1 MATRTQTA
9 NTWPMSYGTRVWA
22 GTENAGADIMAG
34 IQKRVRASGTVT
46 YVVRWY
52 APDGT
57 ERTKGGFRT
66 RKDAKAF
73 AAKADTQ
80 TLTGMDFD
88 PGKGKMLFRDAAAI
102 WLESRKADTR
112 NNAENHR
119 YALAPATTRRGDG
132 KALGID
138 AVFGG
143 YPLNKITR
151 ECIQTWTNQLSDAG
165 KKPSTVRHAFWTVR
179 MVLDQAV
186 VDGRL
191 AKNPAEHVKLPTE
204 TGTNGGKVGVVVD
217 RAQFLTPA
225 QVSALVEATPW
236 PYNVLVHV
244 AAWAGLRAAELGG
257 LTIANVE
264 LPDPHL
270 NPNAPAKPGVLRVQQ
285 AARANGAAI
294 EYGPLKTKQSY
305 RRVPLTAETTALLR
319 DYLVQHPRGDEPDAQ
334 LWPSMVLTRSRPT
347 GVRATPGHTG
357 AATTGVEEVA
367 PSATAKDRARRQA
380 NALAELTVE
389 DAEKRL
395 VLDWTQPL
403 RHATFYKAV
412 YRPAV
417 LRANRLSPTAK
428 LSPDQSFHSL
438 RHTYASLCLAA
449 GIRPIDIAA
458 LMGHRDV
465 KTTLTVYAHLINTD
479 DHTGNMAALGA
490 LAAPV
495 TVPSNVIP
503 LHG

>member
-1 MATRTQTA
+1 MA
-9 NTWPMSYGTRVWA
+9 SV
-22 GTENAGADIMAG
+22 
-34 IQKRVRASGTVT
+34 QKRKRASGTT
-46 YVVRWY
+46 AYVVRWY
-52 APDGT
+52 TPDGT
-57 ERTKGGFRT
+57 QRTKGGFRT

-73 AAKADTQ
+73 AAKADAEMF
-80 TLTGMDFD
+80 TGMDFD

-112 NNAENHR
+112 NNAANHR
-119 YALAPATTRRGDG
+119 YALAPAATRRGDG
-132 KALGID
+132 KTLGID

-151 ECIQTWTNQLSDAG
+151 EYIQAWVNRLTDAG

-179 MVLDQAV
+179 MVLEQAV

-191 AKNPAEHVKLPTE
+191 AKSPAEHIKLPTE
-204 TGTNGGKVGVVVD
+204 TGTSGGQVGVVVD
-217 RAQFLTPA
+217 RAMFLTPA
-225 QVSALVEATPW
+225 QVSALVDATPW

-264 LPDPHL
+264 LPDPPL

-285 AARANGAAI
+285 AARARGAAI

-305 RRVPLTAETTALLR
+305 RRVPLTADTTALLR
-319 DYLVQHPRGDEPDAQ
+319 DYLAQHPRADEADAP
-334 LWPSMVLTRSRPT
+334 LWPGMSLTRPRPT
-347 GVRATPGHTG
+347 GVRATPADTG
-357 AATTGVEEVA
+357 AATTGVEA
-367 PSATAKDRARRQA
+367 TPPSTTAETRARRQA
-380 NALAELTVE
+380 EALAELTVE

-395 VLDWTQPL
+395 VLDWNQPL

-417 LRANRLSPTAK
+417 LRANRVTPTSK
-428 LSPDQSFHSL
+428 LSPNQSFHSL

-449 GIRPIDIAA
+449 GIRPIDIAE

-479 DHTGNMAALGA
+479 DHTCNMAALGA
-490 LAAPV
+490 LGNPI
-495 TVPSNVIP
+495 SSENVIP
-503 LHG
+503 IAKARR

>member
-1 MATRTQTA
+1 MA
-9 NTWPMSYGTRVWA
+9 SV
-22 GTENAGADIMAG
+22 
-34 IQKRVRASGTVT
+34 QKRVRASGTTT

-52 APDGT
+52 TPDGT

-73 AAKADTQ
+73 AAKADAE

-119 YALAPATTRRGDG
+119 YALAPAATRRGDC
-132 KALGID
+132 KTLGID

-151 ECIQTWTNQLSDAG
+151 EYIQQWVNRLTEAG

-179 MVLDQAV
+179 MVLEQAV

-191 AKNPAEHVKLPTE
+191 AKSPAEYIKLPTE
-204 TGTNGGKVGVVVD
+204 TGTNGGQVGVVVD
-217 RAQFLTPA
+217 RAMFLTPA
-225 QVSALVEATPW
+225 QVSALVDATPW
-236 PYNVLVHV
+236 PYNVLIHI

-264 LPDPHL
+264 LPDPPL
-270 NPNAPAKPGVLRVQQ
+270 NPNATAKPGVLRVQQ
-285 AARANGAAI
+285 AARAKGAAI

-305 RRVPLTAETTALLR
+305 RRVPLTAETTELLR
-319 DYLVQHPRGDEPDAQ
+319 DYIAEHPRADEPDAP
-334 LWPSMVLTRSRPT
+334 LWPGMSLTRPRRT
-347 GVRATPGHTG
+347 GVRADSAAPG
-357 AATTGVEEVA
+357 AATTGVKGAA
-367 PSATAKDRARRQA
+367 PSVPAKDRARRQA
-380 NALAELTVE
+380 DALAELTVE

-395 VLDWTQPL
+395 VLDWATPL

-417 LRANRLSPTAK
+417 LRANRLTPTAK
-428 LSPDQSFHSL
+428 VDPDQSFHSL

-449 GIRPIDIAA
+449 GIRPIDIAE

-490 LAAPV
+490 LSAPVAAPEYGG
-495 TVPSNVIP
+495 NVIP
-503 LHG
+503 MHR

>member
-1 MATRTQTA
+1 MA
-9 NTWPMSYGTRVWA
+9 S
-22 GTENAGADIMAG
+22 
-34 IQKRVRASGTVT
+34 IQKRVRSSGTT
-46 YVVRWY
+46 TFVVRWY
-52 APDGT
+52 TPDGAQ
-57 ERTKGGFRT
+57 RTKGGFRT

-73 AAKADTQ
+73 AAKADSAM
-80 TLTGMDFD
+80 LTGMDFD

-119 YALAPATTRRGDG
+119 YALAPAATRRGDG
-132 KALGID
+132 KTLGID

-143 YPLNKITR
+143 YPFNKITR
-151 ECIQTWTNQLSDAG
+151 EYIQAWVNRLTEAG

-179 MVLDQAV
+179 MVLEQAV

-191 AKNPAEHVKLPTE
+191 AKSPAEHIKLPTE
-204 TGTNGGKVGVVVD
+204 TGTNGGQVGVVVD
-217 RAQFLTPA
+217 RAMFLTPA
-225 QVSALVEATPW
+225 QVSALVDATPW
-236 PYNVLVHV
+236 PYSVLVHV
-244 AAWAGLRAAELGG
+244 AVWSGLRAAELGG

-264 LPDPHL
+264 LPDPPL

-285 AARANGAAI
+285 AARARGSAI

-319 DYLVQHPRGDEPDAQ
+319 DYLAQHPRGDEADAP
-334 LWPSMVLTRSRPT
+334 LWPGMTLTRPRPT
-347 GVRATPGHTG
+347 GVRVTPAKPG
-357 AATTGVEEVA
+357 AATTGVEDA
-367 PSATAKDRARRQA
+367 LPSTTAKARARRQA
-380 NALAELTVE
+380 DALAELSVE

-395 VLDWTQPL
+395 VLDWNQPL
-403 RHATFYKAV
+403 RHATLYKAV

-417 LRANRLSPTAK
+417 LRANRLTPTAAI
-428 LSPDQSFHSL
+428 SPELKFHSC

-449 GIRPIDIAA
+449 GIRPIDIAE

-490 LAAPV
+490 LGNRVNAR
-495 TVPSNVIP
+495 NVIP
-503 LHG
+503 LAKARR

>member
-1 MATRTQTA
+1 MA
-9 NTWPMSYGTRVWA
+9 SV
-22 GTENAGADIMAG
+22 
-34 IQKRVRASGTVT
+34 QKRVRASGTTT

-52 APDGT
+52 TPDGT

-73 AAKADTQ
+73 AAKADAE

-119 YALAPATTRRGDG
+119 YALAPAATRRGDG
-132 KALGID
+132 KTLGID

-151 ECIQTWTNQLSDAG
+151 EYIQAWVNRLTDAG

-179 MVLDQAV
+179 MVLEQAV

-191 AKNPAEHVKLPTE
+191 AKSPAVHIKLPTE
-204 TGTNGGKVGVVVD
+204 TGTNGGQVGVVVD
-217 RAQFLTPA
+217 RAMFLTPA
-225 QVSALVEATPW
+225 KVSALVDATPW
-236 PYNVLVHV
+236 PYNILVHV

-264 LPDPHL
+264 LPDPPL
-270 NPNAPAKPGVLRVQQ
+270 NPNAPAKPGVLRIEQ
-285 AARANGAAI
+285 AARAKGSAI

-319 DYLVQHPRGDEPDAQ
+319 DYLAEHPRRDEPTAP
-334 LWPSMVLTRSRPT
+334 LFPGTRLTTPRPT
-347 GVRATPGHTG
+347 GRRATPGAPG
-357 AATTGVEEVA
+357 AATTGVEEAA
-367 PSATAKDRARRQA
+367 PNATAKVRARRQA
-380 NALAELTVE
+380 DALAGLTVE

-395 VLDWTQPL
+395 VLDWAEPL
-403 RHATFYKAV
+403 RHPTFYKAV

-417 LRANRLSPTAK
+417 LRANRLTPTAK
-428 LSPDQSFHSL
+428 VDTEQSFHSL

-449 GIRPIDIAA
+449 GIRPIDIAE

-465 KTTLTVYAHLINTD
+465 KTTLTVYTHLFDTD

-490 LAAPV
+490 LGIAKPAG
-495 TVPSNVIP
+495 NVLP
-503 LHG
+503 LPRRA

>member
-1 MATRTQTA
+1 
-9 NTWPMSYGTRVWA
+9 
-22 GTENAGADIMAG
+22 MAG
-34 IQKRVRASGTVT
+34 IQKRVRASGTTT

-52 APDGT
+52 APDGK

-73 AAKADTQ
+73 AAKADAEM
-80 TLTGMDFD
+80 LTGVDFD
-88 PGKGKMLFRDAAAI
+88 PSKGKMLFRDAATI

-119 YALAPATTRRGDG
+119 YALAPAATRRGDG
-132 KALGID
+132 KTLGID
-138 AVFGG
+138 AVFGD

-151 ECIQTWTNQLSDAG
+151 EYIQAWVNSLTAAG

-179 MVLDQAV
+179 MVLEQAV

-191 AKNPAEHVKLPTE
+191 AKSSAEHIKLPTE
-204 TGTNGGKVGVVVD
+204 TGTNGGQVGVVVD
-217 RAQFLTPA
+217 RAMFLTPA
-225 QVSALVEATPW
+225 QVSALVDATPW

-257 LTIANVE
+257 LTIGNVE
-264 LPDPHL
+264 LPDPPL
-270 NPNAPAKPGVLRVQQ
+270 TPNASRKPGVLRVQQ
-285 AARANGAAI
+285 AARAKGKAI
-294 EYGPLKTKQSY
+294 EYGPLKTKQSF
-305 RRVPLTAETTALLR
+305 RRVPLTADTTDMLR
-319 DYLVQHPRGDEPDAQ
+319 DYLAQHPRGDEPDAP
-334 LWPSMVLTRSRPT
+334 LWPSMALTRPRPT
-347 GVRATPGHTG
+347 GKRATPADTG
-357 AATTGVEEVA
+357 AATTGVEDA
-367 PSATAKDRARRQA
+367 PPSNAKVRARRQA
-380 NALAELTVE
+380 DALADLTVE
-389 DAEKRL
+389 EAEKRL
-395 VLDWTQPL
+395 VLDWTTPL

-417 LRANRLSPTAK
+417 LRAHRLTPTAK
-428 LSPDQSFHSL
+428 LSPTQSFHSL

-449 GIRPIDIAA
+449 GIRPIDIAE

-479 DHTGNMAALGA
+479 DHTGNMAALGV
-490 LAAPV
+490 LATPQP
-495 TVPSNVIP
+495 TYTGNVVP

>member
-1 MATRTQTA
+1 MGRGALHRRRCDRQGDRHAAT
-9 NTWPMSYGTRVWA
+9 
-22 GTENAGADIMAG
+22 
-34 IQKRVRASGTVT
+34 
-46 YVVRWY
+46 
-52 APDGT
+52 
-57 ERTKGGFRT
+57 
-66 RKDAKAF
+66 
-73 AAKADTQ
+73 
-80 TLTGMDFD
+80 
-88 PGKGKMLFRDAAAI
+88 I

-132 KALGID
+132 KTLGID

-151 ECIQTWTNQLSDAG
+151 EYIQAWVNSLTAAG

-179 MVLDQAV
+179 MVLEQAV

-191 AKNPAEHVKLPTE
+191 AKSPAEHIKLPTE
-204 TGTNGGKVGVVVD
+204 TGANGGQVGVVVD
-217 RAQFLTPA
+217 RAMFLTLA
-225 QVSALVEATPW
+225 QVSALVDATPW

-244 AAWAGLRAAELGG
+244 AAWTGLRAAELGG

-264 LPDPHL
+264 LSEPSL

-285 AARANGAAI
+285 AVRPNGAAI

-305 RRVPLTAETTALLR
+305 RRVPLTAGTTASLR
-319 DYLVQHPRGDEPDAQ
+319 DYLAEHPRRDEPGAP
-334 LWPSMVLTRSRPT
+334 LWPGMSLTRPRPT
-347 GVRATPGHTG
+347 GVRADT
-357 AATTGVEEVA
+357 AAPRATATGVEETA

-380 NALAELTVE
+380 DALALLTVD

-395 VLDWTQPL
+395 VLDWTTPL

-417 LRANRLSPTAK
+417 LRANRLTPTAK
-428 LSPDQSFHSL
+428 LDPNQSFHSL

-449 GIRPIDIAA
+449 GIRPIDIAE

-479 DHTGNMAALGA
+479 DNSGNMAALGA
-490 LAAPV
+490 LAAPSQPP
-495 TVPSNVIP
+495 TYGENVVQ
-503 LHG
+503 LRANMM

>member
-1 MATRTQTA
+1 MA
-9 NTWPMSYGTRVWA
+9 SV
-22 GTENAGADIMAG
+22 
-34 IQKRVRASGTVT
+34 QKRVRTSGTTT

-52 APDGT
+52 TPDGT

-73 AAKADTQ
+73 AVKADAE

-119 YALAPATTRRGDG
+119 YALAPAATRRGDG
-132 KALGID
+132 KTLGID

-151 ECIQTWTNQLSDAG
+151 EYIQAWVNRLTEAG

-179 MVLDQAV
+179 MVLEQ
-186 VDGRL
+186 DGRL
-191 AKNPAEHVKLPTE
+191 AKSPAEYIKLPTE
-204 TGTNGGKVGVVVD
+204 TGTNGGQVGVVVD
-217 RAQFLTPA
+217 RAMFLTPA
-225 QVSALVEATPW
+225 QVSALVDATPW

-264 LPDPHL
+264 LPDAPR
-270 NPNAPAKPGVLRVQQ
+270 NPNVAAKPGVLRVQQ
-285 AARANGAAI
+285 ATRAKGATI

-305 RRVPLTAETTALLR
+305 RRVPLTSETTELLR
-319 DYLVQHPRGDEPDAQ
+319 DYLAEHPRADDPAAP
-334 LWPSMVLTRSRPT
+334 LWPGMSLTPPRPT
-347 GVRATPGHTG
+347 GVRADNAAPG
-357 AATTGVEEVA
+357 AASTAVDEAA

-380 NALAELTVE
+380 DALAELTVE
-389 DAEKRL
+389 EAEQRL
-395 VLDWTQPL
+395 VLDWTTPL
-403 RHATFYKAV
+403 RHATFYKAI

-417 LRANRLSPTAK
+417 LRANRLTPTAK
-428 LSPDQSFHSL
+428 VDPDQSFHSL
-438 RHTYASLCLAA
+438 RHTYASLCIAA
-449 GIRPIDIAA
+449 GIRPIDIAE

-465 KTTLTVYAHLINTD
+465 KTTLTVYAKADQHRRSHRQHGRAGSTR
-479 DHTGNMAALGA
+479 GPGA
-490 LAAPV
+490 ESQLRQCDSAVGDA
-495 TVPSNVIP
+495 
-503 LHG
+503 

>member
-1 MATRTQTA
+1 MA
-9 NTWPMSYGTRVWA
+9 SV
-22 GTENAGADIMAG
+22 
-34 IQKRVRASGTVT
+34 QKRVRASGTTT

-52 APDGT
+52 APDGA

-73 AAKADTQ
+73 AAKADAE

-88 PGKGKMLFRDAAAI
+88 PGKGKMLFRDAATI

-119 YALAPATTRRGDG
+119 YALAPAATRRGDG
-132 KALGID
+132 KTLGID

-151 ECIQTWTNQLSDAG
+151 EYIQEWVNRLTDAG

-179 MVLDQAV
+179 MVLEQAV

-191 AKNPAEHVKLPTE
+191 AKSPAEYIKLPTE
-204 TGTNGGKVGVVVD
+204 TGTNGGQVGVVVD

-257 LTIANVE
+257 LTIENVE
-264 LPDPHL
+264 LPDVPL
-270 NPNAPAKPGVLRVQQ
+270 NPNAPAKPGVLRVEQ
-285 AARANGAAI
+285 AARANGTTVS
-294 EYGPLKTKQSY
+294 YGPLKTKQSY

-319 DYLVQHPRGDEPDAQ
+319 DYLAEHPRRDEPTAP
-334 LWPSMVLTRSRPT
+334 LFPGTRLTTPRPT
-347 GVRATPGHTG
+347 GTRTAPGAPG
-357 AATTGVEEVA
+357 AATTGVEEAA
-367 PSATAKDRARRQA
+367 PNATAKVRARRQA
-380 NALAELTVE
+380 DALADLTVE

-395 VLDWTQPL
+395 VLDWATPL
-403 RHATFYKAV
+403 RHATFYKSV

-417 LRANRLSPTAK
+417 LRANGLTPTAK
-428 LSPDQSFHSL
+428 VDPEQSFHSL

-490 LAAPV
+490 LSAPV
-495 TVPSNVIP
+495 QDPSYGKVIP

>member
-1 MATRTQTA
+1 MA
-9 NTWPMSYGTRVWA
+9 SV
-22 GTENAGADIMAG
+22 
-34 IQKRVRASGTVT
+34 QKRVRASGTTT

-52 APDGT
+52 ATDGS
-57 ERTKGGFRT
+57 ERSKGGFRT

-73 AAKADTQ
+73 AAKADAE
-80 TLTGMDFD
+80 TLMGMDFD

-112 NNAENHR
+112 NNAENHC
-119 YALAPATTRRGDG
+119 YALAPAATRRGDG
-132 KALGID
+132 KTLGID

-151 ECIQTWTNQLSDAG
+151 EYIQEWVNRLTEAG

-179 MVLDQAV
+179 MVLEQAV

-191 AKNPAEHVKLPTE
+191 AKSPAEHIKLPAE
-204 TGTNGGKVGVVVD
+204 TGTNGGQVGVVVD

-264 LPDPHL
+264 LPGPPL
-270 NPNAPAKPGVLRVQQ
+270 NLNAPAKPGVLRVEQ
-285 AARANGAAI
+285 AARAKGAAIGAAI

-319 DYLVQHPRGDEPDAQ
+319 DYLAEHPRRDEPSAP
-334 LWPSMVLTRSRPT
+334 LFPGTRLTTPRPT
-347 GVRATPGHTG
+347 GVRSTPAAAG
-357 AATTGVEEVA
+357 AATKAVNEAA
-367 PSATAKDRARRQA
+367 PSASAKDRARRQA
-380 NALAELTVE
+380 EALAELTME
-389 DAEKRL
+389 DAKKRL

-403 RHATFYKAV
+403 RHATFYKSV

-417 LRANRLSPTAK
+417 LRANRCTPTAK
-428 LSPDQSFHSL
+428 LHPNQSFHSL

-465 KTTLTVYAHLINTD
+465 KTTLTVYAHVINTD

-490 LAAPV
+490 MAESKP
-495 TVPSNVIP
+495 TYGGNVVP
-503 LHG
+503 LHSHAMGG

>member
-1 MATRTQTA
+1 
-9 NTWPMSYGTRVWA
+9 
-22 GTENAGADIMAG
+22 MAG

-52 APDGT
+52 TPNGA
-57 ERTKGGFRT
+57 ERSKGGFRT

-73 AAKADTQ
+73 AAKADTE

-88 PGKGKMLFRDAAAI
+88 PGKGKMMFRDAAAI

-119 YALAPATTRRGDG
+119 YALAPAHMRRGDG
-132 KALGID
+132 KTLGID

-143 YPLNKITR
+143 YPLNRITR
-151 ECIQTWTNQLSDAG
+151 EYIQEWVNRLTAAG

-179 MVLDQAV
+179 MVLEQAV

-191 AKNPAEHVKLPTE
+191 TKSPADYIKLPTE
-204 TGTNGGKVGVVVD
+204 TGSNGGQIGVVVD
-217 RAQFLTPA
+217 RAMFLTPA
-225 QVSALVEATPW
+225 QVSALVGATPW

-244 AAWAGLRAAELGG
+244 AAWTGLRAAELGG

-264 LPDPHL
+264 LPDPPL
-270 NPNAPAKPGVLRVQQ
+270 NPNVPTKPGVLRVEQ
-285 AARANGAAI
+285 AARTNGPSVD
-294 EYGPLKTKQSY
+294 YGPLKTKQSY
-305 RRVPLTAETTALLR
+305 RRVPLTAETTELLR
-319 DYLVQHPRGDEPDAQ
+319 DYLAEHPRRDEATAP
-334 LWPSMVLTRSRPT
+334 LFPGTTLTRPRPT
-347 GVRATPGHTG
+347 GVSATAPALGE
-357 AATTGVEEVA
+357 ATTGGEKGT
-367 PSATAKDRARRQA
+367 PNATAKARARRQA
-380 NALAELTVE
+380 DALAGLAVE
-389 DAEKRL
+389 DVEKRL
-395 VLDWTQPL
+395 VLDWTEPL
-403 RHATFYKAV
+403 RHATFYKSV

-417 LRANRLSPTAK
+417 LRANRLTPIAK
-428 LSPDQSFHSL
+428 LHPDQSFHSL

-479 DHTGNMAALGA
+479 DHMGNMAALGA
-490 LAAPV
+490 MAASKP
-495 TVPSNVIP
+495 TYSGNVVP
-503 LHG
+503 LHSQVVGG